1 MPQIHNTLNTGQIVR
16 KNAQCNVSPD
26 AIKEL
31 NGFLE
36 THLERA
42 TTRLCEIAATHK
54 RKTIFAED
62 VIELFSFKN
71 NGIIPED
78 D

>member
-1 MPQIHNTLNTGQIVR
+1 MPQIHNTLNVGQIVH
-16 KNAQCNVSPD
+16 KNAPCNVSPD

-31 NGFLE
+31 NSFLE
-36 THLERA
+36 ANLEKA

-54 RKTIFAED
+54 RKTIFADD

-71 NGIIPED
+71 NEVFPDE
-78 D
+78 